1 MQRLSMLQKWY
12 RAVACKK
19 EDRKEVIAEDESLLW
34 EKGLLGAT
42 TAESLLHTVYFYNE
56 NILVW
61 ELGSIDC
68 LQSQCNMSYKNI
80 LHLFIKVNLR
90 IYNSSTPSFPCFK
103 FTIPPQALNSLSL
116 PENVELYGDYRCTF
130 DQNAAL

>member
-56 NILVW
+56 NIF
-61 ELGSIDC
+61 G
-68 LQSQCNMSYKNI
+68 
-80 LHLFIKVNLR
+80 LR
-90 IYNSSTPSFPCFK
+90 AGEHRLLTKS
-103 FTIPPQALNSLSL
+103 
-116 PENVELYGDYRCTF
+116 V
-130 DQNAAL
+130 